1 MEAQYKLDHGVCSHG
16 RQYLNAFRS
25 KNPTVNVQEPDFNLT
40 VISHQ
45 ELEEE
50 SKGTVEITLPGNSAP
65 QPW

>member
-1 MEAQYKLDHGVCSHG
+1 MEAQYKLDHGVCSH
-16 RQYLNAFRS
+16 RLYLNAFRP

-40 VISHQ
+40 VINHQ

-65 QPW
+65 QPG